1 MQINAVQGIGN
12 MFVLKYTHVN
22 ISFDLDLILRKT
34 KALRWRLGSIPMTE
48 SEIRR
53 FLKETKPKT
62 GFDKFLANLGIDDDI
77 RSKYE
82 EFIEL
87 KDKIRLLSKKK
98 FIATDV
104 FVTFETEAAQRKA
117 LSLLRF
123 VLSS

>member
-1 MQINAVQGIGN
+1 
-12 MFVLKYTHVN
+12 
-22 ISFDLDLILRKT
+22 
-34 KALRWRLGSIPMTE
+34 MTE